1 MEKQELSKKLE
12 TANLEI
18 EKAEKE
24 KGILS
29 SQIVNEQ
36 NKSIELYEKVN
47 NLKLNISL
55 IKENLLLLL

>member
-24 KGILS
+24 KDILN

-36 NKSIELYEKVN
+36 NKNIELYEKVN

>member
-24 KGILS
+24 KGILN

>member
-24 KGILS
+24 KDILN